1 MFPHFP
7 RTLKEVVDAQSLS
20 EKKLFTYGSAQVH
33 MLMIAMVVING
44 IAQSHYH
51 PILDKTKS
59 LLVALWL
66 LLHTIVIDLVKW
78 S

>member
-20 EKKLFTYGSAQVH
+20 EKDIYLCSAQVY
-33 MLMIAMVVING
+33 MLIIDMVVING